1 MTKKNQKIKATSV
14 MVMCVIVGFFI
25 GVAFGALMDALL
37 PVMLVTTLAGAVL
50 GWYLDRRNGITYGR
64 RH

>member
-1 MTKKNQKIKATSV
+1 MAKKGRKVKATSV
-14 MVMCVIVGFFI
+14 MAMCVIVGFFI
-25 GVAFGALMDALL
+25 GVGLGALMDRLL
-37 PVMLVTTLAGAVL
+37 LVMLLGTVAGAAL